1 MRKFILVLNTFLFI
15 SVLFIGGIMFW
26 VLPKKSIS
34 EDENRR
40 LKTIPVATVETIFS
54 GKFEK
59 EFEEY
64 YNDHFPFRDMW
75 IDISSRINTLKG
87 YQDDEFRVINVPQ
100 SQSSV
105 ANSSNQEKQDT
116 VAILE
121 EQKQEEMP
129 IESQNT
135 QANENESNDITQQV
149 ESEEPK
155 IGIEEISTRDSENSV
170 LMSED
175 KEEMVNL
182 PEIDDAEFNRV
193 RGVIMVNNR
202 VVQNFGG
209 SKATISPYTSM
220 LNTYQKRLGNQI
232 KLYALM
238 IPAGSDYFLPKKVNK
253 GVLKEKENI
262 KLFNQLLDPNIIRV
276 NAYDELAQHR
286 NEYIYFYTDH
296 HWTGLGA
303 YYAYRA
309 FAESAGFEP
318 LELSEMTHVKKE
330 KSFLGSLYNYTKDK
344 ALTKNPDYVEYYKI
358 PNKAQATIYSGSQS
372 KGRAG
377 VMYAEFANNYGVFL
391 GGDFALV
398 HIKTDNKNG
407 RNILLIKDSFG
418 NALAPY
424 LAAHYE
430 NVYVVDYRHY
440 KGNVPALIKDKA
452 IQEVIYTHNSFA
464 ANSNAAV
471 KHGFRM
477 LGK

>member
-34 EDENRR
+34 EDENRK
-40 LKTIPVATVETIFS
+40 LKTIPVATAESVFS

-64 YNDHFPFRDMW
+64 YNDHFPLRDIW
-75 IDISSRINTLKG
+75 IDISSRINMLKG
-87 YQDDEFRVINVPQ
+87 YQDDEFRVINVPTQ
-100 SQSSV
+100 AQPSV
-105 ANSSNQEKQDT
+105 SNSSNQEENDMET
-116 VAILE
+116 ISSE
-121 EQKQEEMP
+121 DEQQENVQT
-129 IESQNT
+129 ESENIQINNDVEQQAESVEQAVETDKNFIQNT
-135 QANENESNDITQQV
+135 EVNTLLS
-149 ESEEPK
+149 
-155 IGIEEISTRDSENSV
+155 G
-170 LMSED
+170 D
-175 KEEMVNL
+175 KEEVANL

-209 SKATISPYTSM
+209 SKATISPYASM
-220 LNTYQKRLGNQI
+220 LNTYQKRFGNQI

-253 GVLKEKENI
+253 GVLKEKENL
-262 KLFNQLLDPNIIRV
+262 KLFNQLLDQNIIRV
-276 NAYDELAQHR
+276 NAYDELAKHR

-303 YYAYRA
+303 YYAYKA
-309 FAESAGFEP
+309 FAESAGIKP
-318 LELSEMTHVKKE
+318 LELSEMTYIKKE

-377 VMYAEFANNYGVFL
+377 VVYAEFANNYGVFL

-398 HIKTDNKNG
+398 HIKTDKHNG
-407 RNILLIKDSFG
+407 KNILLIKDSFG

-440 KGNVPALIKDKA
+440 KGNVSSLIKDKK
-452 IQEVIYTHNSFA
+452 IQEVIYAHNSFA

-471 KHGFRM
+471 KHGLRI